1 MFSSQLI
8 DRAPLVPA
16 THPLPNGNTLFYFPN
31 ANIDLVKLDF
41 TFEAGS
47 AYQQLRSQAHAA
59 NQLFGEAT
67 SLHEASAIAE
77 FLDFRG
83 IVVERMADVC
93 QGNISFYFL
102 RKYAQ
107 ELFPLLR
114 EMFDHP
120 LVTPQLFEAYVGRR
134 RQTIATNFQQTKY
147 RARNRFYEL
156 LYGFDHPMG
165 CYATVDDLDLLSLD
179 AVSAFMRQH
188 YQLANAHI
196 ILGGCVDSELLAL
209 ADRYL
214 APSPYAPQSPIR
226 LPQPP
231 QLSDEQ
237 TDALLMPAAV
247 QSSLRIGSILPFQ
260 WDHPDY
266 APFMVLNT
274 ILGGYFGSRLMSN
287 IREDKGYTYGI
298 YSQTQ
303 IFRDSIVFF
312 ITADVAAEATRS
324 AVEEVFR
331 EIALL
336 QQQPVPDE
344 ELERVRNVM
353 MGDFIRSI
361 DGTFEIS
368 ERYRQ
373 MVFTHVTEQFT
384 DNYLHAI
391 QHVTPATLQRLAQK
405 YLTTLTTVT
414 AGPCND

>member
-1 MFSSQLI
+1 
-8 DRAPLVPA
+8 
-16 THPLPNGNTLFYFPN
+16 
-31 ANIDLVKLDF
+31 
-41 TFEAGS
+41 
-47 AYQQLRSQAHAA
+47 
-59 NQLFGEAT
+59 
-67 SLHEASAIAE
+67 
-77 FLDFRG
+77 
-83 IVVERMADVC
+83 
-93 QGNISFYFL
+93 
-102 RKYAQ
+102 
-107 ELFPLLR
+107 
-114 EMFDHP
+114 
-120 LVTPQLFEAYVGRR
+120 
-134 RQTIATNFQQTKY
+134 
-147 RARNRFYEL
+147 
-156 LYGFDHPMG
+156 
-165 CYATVDDLDLLSLD
+165 
-179 AVSAFMRQH
+179 
-188 YQLANAHI
+188 
-196 ILGGCVDSELLAL
+196 
-209 ADRYL
+209 
-214 APSPYAPQSPIR
+214 
-226 LPQPP
+226 
-231 QLSDEQ
+231 
-237 TDALLMPAAV
+237 
-247 QSSLRIGSILPFQ
+247 
-260 WDHPDY
+260 
-266 APFMVLNT
+266 MVLNT

-414 AGPCND
+414 AGPRND